1 MNDIISKLEKL
12 NLDIEKTKE
21 FFMQQITDKNSSIQ
35 IYTHI
40 DADGLSS
47 GAILGKALYREN
59 IPFQITILR
68 QLEKEEID
76 KIIKKINEYNNY
88 FMIFSDFGSGQYDE
102 LQKKLFFKDNL
113 TPFIILDHHLPQ
125 KISRKEDLKLLREI
139 HQSTR
144 PWHINPYFYD
154 IDGSNE
160 VSGAGI
166 CYYFAK
172 CLNER
177 NIDLSPIAVVGAI
190 GDLQNQGP
198 NKSFQGLNSLILKD
212 AINSGLIEVIDDL
225 NFSSI
230 KPLNEAIAY
239 SSEIKLPGLT
249 NDVNKTL
256 KFLQTLGILMENSK
270 GNIRTLNDMNKDEK
284 QKISSGIIEYATL
297 KLDIEPMEV
306 IQKLIVNKYLLKNE
320 IAYSDLYDSS
330 EFSNLLN
337 ACGRTNNGSIG
348 IAIAMGDRKN
358 AYQQAQDTLV
368 NYKKLLFKSL
378 IWIKEEKK
386 IQEKDY
392 IQYFFGEDVISENII
407 GTISSM
413 LIFDNSGIINKSKP
427 IFGYAKRIDED
438 VYKISARAHEKIVN
452 QGVNLSEAIR
462 KALDLTDL
470 DALGGGHPPAAG
482 TKVPVDKI
490 DEFLENCNKIIK
502 KQLNY

>member
-76 KIIKKINEYNNY
+76 KIVKKINEYNNY

-125 KISRKEDLKLLREI
+125 KISRKEDLKLLGEI